1 MKKSEITRQG
11 LDDVSFIGNE
21 NEPRLI
27 EKLDYS
33 TAIAVGPGP
42 PGWFRG
48 RATDR
53 TAHGSAQ
60 NPDG

>member
-11 LDDVSFIGNE
+11 LDDVGFIGNE

-42 PGWFRG
+42 PG
-48 RATDR
+48 
-53 TAHGSAQ
+53 
-60 NPDG
+60 